1 MAYDC
6 AEIEKRWEDM
16 WKKEAVY
23 RFDPKS
29 DKDRISSTRRRK

>member
-29 DKDRISSTRRRK
+29 DKPVFSIDNPP